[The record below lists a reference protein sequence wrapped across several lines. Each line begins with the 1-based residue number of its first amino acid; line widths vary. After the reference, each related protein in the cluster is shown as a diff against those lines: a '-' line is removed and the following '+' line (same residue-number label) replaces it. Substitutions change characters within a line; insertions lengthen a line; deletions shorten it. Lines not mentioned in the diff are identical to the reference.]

1 VELAPA
7 QVIQDQRIGSSGSR
21 SLDPVIGGGLR
32 EVQDLGA
39 VGEHRGAA
47 LLEVE
52 PPSIDLAEVGEQ
64 LRLDLTVAGGELVEC
79 AKQVAIRKARERG
92 RARRSRVRR
101 SHGISLDRTRGDV
114 RGIPRRISVSEV
126 APSCSSDVLGDFRS
140 GYRMFGG

>member
-7 QVIQDQRIGSSGSR
+7 QVIQDERIGSRGSR
-21 SLDPVIGGGLR
+21 GLDPVISRGLR

-52 PPSIDLAEVGEQ
+52 PASVDFAEVGEQ
-64 LRLDLTVAGGELVEC
+64 LRLDLTVAGDELLEC
-79 AKQVAIRKARERG
+79 AEQGAIGEACQRG
-92 RARRSRVRR
+92 RACSSTLRSG
-101 SHGISLDRTRGDV
+101 HGVSLDKKRGDA

-126 APSCSSDVLGDFRS
+126 ALYRSSDVFDDLRS
-140 GYRMFGG
+140 